1 MMMMTMGS
9 KKCAVSRAPR
19 PVGSNFW
26 GERTRKLA
34 IPVTHFALDW
44 FATRFSLTRGVSYV
58 LLGFF

>member
-26 GERTRKLA
+26 GERTRIHNMIENLL
-34 IPVTHFALDW
+34 IIHFLNI
-44 FATRFSLTRGVSYV
+44 YI
-58 LLGFF
+58 